1 MILLVF
7 INLISIFGFATFGMH
22 PELLVR
28 FEWAPPIFA
37 ASYSF
42 FAQLQIAVGFGIM
55 AYECQRAFKSRWIR
69 YLLAA
74 SVISFV
80 MEFLGTTFGVPFGK
94 YSYTALLGWKIAGQ
108 VPLLIP
114 LSWFFMSLPSL
125 WIAERLLGAYG
136 SPWRRVF
143 LGSLLLMTW
152 DFTLD
157 PAMSHLT
164 PFWLWESSG
173 STLLNM
179 PIWNLGGWFFTGL
192 LILSAFE
199 LLGFPRSQRWSDS
212 LFPLKFYFAN
222 LLLPLGLAL
231 VAQLWVSIFVTL
243 AVILGC
249 YGLAQLTKES
259 RPLRTPS

>member
-1 MILLVF
+1 MIFLIF
-7 INLISIFGFATFGMH
+7 INLISIFGYATFGMH
-22 PELLVR
+22 PELLVK

-42 FAQLQIAVGFGIM
+42 FAQLQVAVGFGIM
-55 AYECQRAFKSRWIR
+55 AWECQKAFKWGWLK

-74 SVISFV
+74 AAISFT

-94 YSYTALLGWKIAGQ
+94 YSYTSLLGWKIAGQ

-114 LSWFFMSLPSL
+114 LSWFFMSLPSH
-125 WIAERLLGAYG
+125 WIADLLLGG
-136 SPWRRVF
+136 HTSPWKRIF
-143 LGSLLLMTW
+143 LGSFLLMTW

-164 PFWLWESSG
+164 PFWLWESAG
-173 STLLNM
+173 STLLKM
-179 PIWNLGGWFFTGL
+179 PIWNLGGWFFTGV

-199 LLGFPRSQRWSDS
+199 LLQLPRSQRWSHS
-212 LFPLKFYFAN
+212 HFPLKFYFAN

-231 VAQLWVSIFVTL
+231 VAQLWVSIFATL

-249 YGLAQLTKES
+249 YSLARSTRGLRS
-259 RPLRTPS
+259 LRTPS

>member
-1 MILLVF
+1 MIFLIG
-7 INLISIFGFATFGMH
+7 INLISIFGYATFGMH
-22 PELLVR
+22 PELLAKY
-28 FEWAPPIFA
+28 EWAPPIFA

-42 FAQLQIAVGFGIM
+42 FAQLQVTLGFILM
-55 AYECQRAFKSRWIR
+55 AWECQKTFKSAWIR

-74 SVISFV
+74 AGISFA
-80 MEFLGTTFGVPFGK
+80 MEFLGTTFGFPFGK
-94 YSYTALLGWKIAGQ
+94 YSYTSLLGWKIAGQ

-114 LSWFFMSLPSL
+114 LSWFFMALPSH
-125 WIAERLLGAYG
+125 WIAQLILGPST
-136 SPWRRVF
+136 SPWTRVA
-143 LGSLLLMTW
+143 LGSFLLMTW

-179 PIWNLGGWFFTGL
+179 PIWNLGGWFFTGI

-199 LLGFPRSQRWSDS
+199 LIQIPRSPRWSNS
-212 LFPLKFYFAN
+212 LFPLKFYLAN

-231 VAQLWVSIFVTL
+231 VAQLWVSIFATL
-243 AVILGC
+243 VVMLAC
-249 YGLAQLTKES
+249 YGVARSTRGFEAIRVAS
-259 RPLRTPS
+259 